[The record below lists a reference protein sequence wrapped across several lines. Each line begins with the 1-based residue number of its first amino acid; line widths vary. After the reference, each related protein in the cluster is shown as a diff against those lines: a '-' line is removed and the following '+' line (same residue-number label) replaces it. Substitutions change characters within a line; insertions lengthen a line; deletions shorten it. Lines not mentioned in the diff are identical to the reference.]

1 MHFLLSAVV
10 AALLVGSSC
19 TTPAIEASAP
29 VRGSPSPAAS
39 TPSPPANAR
48 QVRVVRV
55 VDGDTLVL
63 DGVGRAR
70 LIGIDTPEVH
80 GKSQCLGREASA
92 HTERLLGDRALVAF
106 DVDPVDRYGR
116 ALVYVWSKGA
126 FLNATLVADG
136 FALPMTVPPNV
147 RYAELFVE
155 LAARAR
161 EAQRG
166 LWKVC

>member
-1 MHFLLSAVV
+1 MYFLLSAVV

-63 DGVGRAR
+63 DG
-70 LIGIDTPEVH
+70 
-80 GKSQCLGREASA
+80 
-92 HTERLLGDRALVAF
+92 
-106 DVDPVDRYGR
+106 
-116 ALVYVWSKGA
+116 
-126 FLNATLVADG
+126 